1 MSRPA
6 TETGGWARQ
15 PLFWIIVI
23 VVIALGVG
31 YVYRPQGQ
39 ASQDVRRS
47 YFRTTPDGV
56 AAIARGIGRLGRAT
70 APRTTPFV
78 EADESDP
85 LRGTIALLQ
94 PAVVL
99 SPREVATLLDM
110 VREGGTLLYIP
121 RYLATGDGAAQSP
134 LMDSL
139 GVRFRVLTLADQ
151 IREQSLEEPVW
162 HEHALTAGLGA
173 SGPLVHGLRID
184 GEDYPDSTGVHDVRR
199 LLTAEDSGSSD
210 WEWILAAEF
219 AFGEGRVVILSEG
232 GPVSNERAGE
242 HPLAVLA
249 VRAALAYTSEADTVF
264 FDEFHQG
271 IRGDRT
277 RAEVLR
283 DFFLGNPAGRTLLH
297 LVVVG
302 FLILACLGLRLGAPT
317 PAVAPPDLE
326 RRSPLE
332 HVSALGDLYRKAGAD
347 NTAALLLVGRLA
359 RTTRHPPPRTTAE
372 AASLLRKLDVGPGSD
387 TPLARARSGLGTDP
401 PDLTALAAGI
411 DEYLAAR
418 G

>member
-1 MSRPA
+1 MNGPA

-15 PLFWIIVI
+15 PLFWIVVI
-23 VVIALGVG
+23 VVFALGVG

-39 ASQDVRRS
+39 ANQDVRRS

-56 AAIARGIGRLGRAT
+56 AALARGIDRLGRAT

-85 LRGTIALLQ
+85 LRGTVALLQ

-99 SPREVATLLDM
+99 SPREVATLLEM
-110 VREGGTLLYIP
+110 LREGGTLLYIP

-151 IREQSLEEPVW
+151 IREQSLEEPGW

-199 LLTAEDSGSSD
+199 LLTAEDSGTSD

-219 AFGEGRVVILSEG
+219 AFGEGRVVIFSEG
-232 GPVSNERAGE
+232 GPISNERAGE

-277 RAEVLR
+277 RAAVLR
-283 DFFLGNPAGRTLLH
+283 DFLLGSPAGRTLLH
-297 LVVVG
+297 LVVVS

-317 PAVAPPDLE
+317 PAAAPPDLE

-332 HVSALGDLYRKAGAD
+332 HVSALGDLYRKAGAGK
-347 NTAALLLVGRLA
+347 TAALLLVARLA
-359 RTTRHPPPRTTAE
+359 RTTRHPPPRTTSE

-401 PDLTALAAGI
+401 PDLAALAAGI